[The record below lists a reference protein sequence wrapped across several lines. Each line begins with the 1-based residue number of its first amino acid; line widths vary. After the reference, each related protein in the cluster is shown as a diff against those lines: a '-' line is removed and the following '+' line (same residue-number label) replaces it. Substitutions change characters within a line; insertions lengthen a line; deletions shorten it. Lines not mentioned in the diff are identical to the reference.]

1 MATGFSTI
9 QRNSVNKDPGYK
21 TLFER
26 VNAATGG
33 EKKSLSWYRGAVK
46 AEASRYKKNFN
57 KYIMDERKDRV
68 GAAKEQD
75 KNELRRYT
83 VAGHLYMFE
92 YKAKM
97 KWLPYYDRFPLVYV
111 IKAPG
116 KDEFWGANLHY
127 LSPKKRIITVKKL
140 IQGRVDIPKVCF
152 HKYLHAHVEDGIY
165 IDLATVEWDSAIL
178 LPTEDFVRN
187 INGNMF
193 PIEKK
198 VVWEDTDETFY
209 DKIRGQK

>member
-1 MATGFSTI
+1 MATGFGATTVRRSKKLPS
-9 QRNSVNKDPGYK
+9 QDYE
-21 TLFER
+21 TLFDR
-26 VNAATGG
+26 IQ
-33 EKKSLSWYRGAVK
+33 KKSEGDKKSMKWYRSAVK
-46 AEASRYKKNFN
+46 EESSGYDKNFDN
-57 KYIMDERKDRV
+57 YEKD
-68 GAAKEQD
+68 AEQT
-75 KNELRRYT
+75 KNELRKFT
-83 VAGHLYMFE
+83 VEKHLYMFE

-97 KWLPYYDRFPLVYV
+97 RWLPYYDKFPLVYV
-111 IKAPG
+111 LKSS
-116 KDEFWGANLHY
+116 KDEFWGLNLHY
-127 LSPKKRIITVKKL
+127 LSPKKRMIATKKL
-140 IQGRVDIPKVCF
+140 LEGRIDVPKACF
-152 HKYLHAHVEDGIY
+152 HKYLHAHVENGIY